1 MAPVP
6 ESSPRVVRDPKRL
19 LLAGAG
25 VVSVGVGAIGVVVPG
40 LPTTVFLLIAS
51 YCFTRSCP
59 WLEERLLRRPV
70 FARYMRVID
79 GGAPMP
85 RRARLVSLAAMWT
98 SVTFSLALLQATG
111 RLGPLIGVAI
121 VLAAAI
127 GTGFLVTARRTSRP
141 VERG

>member
-6 ESSPRVVRDPKRL
+6 ESPPRVLRDPKRL

-59 WLEERLLRRPV
+59 WLEERLLRRPI

-79 GGAPMP
+79 GGEPMP
-85 RRARLVSLAAMWT
+85 LRARVVSLAVMWT
-98 SVTFSLALLQATG
+98 SVLASLALLRGTG
-111 RLGPLIGVAI
+111 QLGPFLAGGI
-121 VLAAAI
+121 VAAAVV
-127 GTGFLVTARRTSRP
+127 GTGVLLTVKRTRRP
-141 VERG
+141 AADA